1 MKQTLMA
8 GRDLTSWNIP
18 MTVGGLVA
26 PVTEAQRN
34 WNIKCKV
41 SSNIK

>member
-8 GRDLTSWNIP
+8 APDLTSWNIP
-18 MTVGGLVA
+18 MTVGGLAA

-34 WNIKCKV
+34 LNIKCKV
-41 SSNIK
+41 ASNIK